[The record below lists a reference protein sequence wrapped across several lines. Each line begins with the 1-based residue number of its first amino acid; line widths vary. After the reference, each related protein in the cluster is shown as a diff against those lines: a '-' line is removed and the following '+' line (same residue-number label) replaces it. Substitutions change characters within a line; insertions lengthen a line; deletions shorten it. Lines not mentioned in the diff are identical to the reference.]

1 MPPTAENQPVTAD
14 QPAGDHGTSAQDTT
28 THDAA
33 KLDAATHGTAVQ
45 GAATQAPPP
54 AAKTRPADVRPLV
67 PALAGGLLVLL
78 LGLGLIFLAWW
89 GARFAR
95 RRLGGRLG
103 PSRPLADEWYSKPL
117 GQRPPP
123 VEQGD
128 SEMGS

>member
-1 MPPTAENQPVTAD
+1 MPPTAENQPKTAD
-14 QPAGDHGTSAQDTT
+14 QPAADQGAAAQDTAAHDAAAQDT
-28 THDAA
+28 ATHDA
-33 KLDAATHGTAVQ
+33 AVQ
-45 GAATQAPPP
+45 GAATQAP
-54 AAKTRPADVRPLV
+54 AAKTRPADVRPLL

-123 VEQGD
+123 VDQGD